1 MRARKSHFNR
11 NMRHVI
17 DNNIGIFF
25 EILNETEDDLE
36 KYFLKEK
43 EEYRRKLFLFWNLV
57 GVYEAVIMPTDEPLF
72 TDFYEAFYSGVD
84 FLEYEI
90 EKSYN
95 IVGREFYSVM
105 LKVKIGDKLIKKE
118 SALRSYHL
126 DLEVFRVNGQKQ
138 SPEITKRYQEKYLTR
153 KPNGDRTASMTYTVG
168 GFLGIRR

>member
-1 MRARKSHFNR
+1 
-11 NMRHVI
+11 MRHVI

-118 SALRSYHL
+118 WYFKQLPAFIRVESA
-126 DLEVFRVNGQKQ
+126 DCPEVQRPGKLGRRVGEHQIQTLQDK
-138 SPEITKRYQEKYLTR
+138 
-153 KPNGDRTASMTYTVG
+153 AA
-168 GFLGIRR
+168 